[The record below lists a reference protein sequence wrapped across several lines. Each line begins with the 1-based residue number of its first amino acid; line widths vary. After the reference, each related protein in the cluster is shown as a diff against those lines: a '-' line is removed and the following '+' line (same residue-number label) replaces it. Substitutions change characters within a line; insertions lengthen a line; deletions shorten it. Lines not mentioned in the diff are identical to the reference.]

1 MQNLTH
7 VIEDCEVMR
16 RSLTNY
22 DALDAEITHQFE
34 ETEVV
39 DELVK
44 SAIKENA
51 SAAQSQD
58 KYIKST
64 IA

>member
-1 MQNLTH
+1 
-7 VIEDCEVMR
+7 MR
-16 RSLTNY
+16 RSLTDF
-22 DALDAEITHQFE
+22 DAFDAEITRQFE

-58 KYIKST
+58 KYLKK
-64 IA
+64 